1 MTFPNKKRDKILG
14 SLQCKYMVPVKN
26 LDKSCGDKAITH
38 ILFPQC
44 YLDRGNIEGQK
55 DDG

>member
-38 ILFPQC
+38 NLFPQC
-44 YLDRGNIEGQK
+44 YLDGGNIEGQK

>member
-1 MTFPNKKRDKILG
+1 MTFPNKKRNKILDP
-14 SLQCKYMVPVKN
+14 LQGKYMVPVKN

-44 YLDRGNIEGQK
+44 YLDGGNIEGQK
-55 DDG
+55 DHG